1 MWMKNTL
8 VICTCILGLV
18 TGCSQTKDRQII
30 TITNHLDLPRTEE
43 LVEIPLKE
51 LHRSILAE
59 DKTWVVLDSE
69 GNQVPYQITYDSL
82 LIFPVRIAEK
92 GTAEYTVAKGI
103 PVPSDTI
110 CYGRCYPERLDD
122 IAWEND
128 KAAYRAYGPA
138 LQRSGE
144 RGFGYD
150 ILTKSVSYPVLEER
164 YRKELDPLARKQMK
178 ELRESGKHHEAD
190 SIGRAISYHIDH
202 GNGMDCYS
210 VGPTLG
216 GGTSALLV
224 DSSLVYPYCYREY
237 QILDNGPLRFTVRLE
252 FNPLTVA
259 SDSNVIETRVISLDK
274 GSYLN
279 KTILSYQ
286 HLSEPCQLATGIVV
300 HPQNPD
306 GAWIGKDRAIIAY
319 ADSTDR
325 VNAGNGVIHVGALL
339 TKSPLWK
346 GVRWFNE
353 QEKQFSPGALGHVMM
368 ISDYKPGKPLVYYWG
383 SSWSKSGFS
392 TQEEWVNYL
401 EDYDK
406 FLSSPLEISIK

>member
-8 VICTCILGLV
+8 VICACILGLV

-43 LVEIPLKE
+43 LVEIPLKQ

-103 PVPSDTI
+103 PVLSDTI
-110 CYGRCYPERLDD
+110 CCGRCYPERLDD

-368 ISDYKPGKPLVYYWG
+368 ISDYNPGKPLVYYWG

-392 TQEEWVNYL
+392 TQEDWVNYL

>member
-1 MWMKNTL
+1 MWMKKT
-8 VICTCILGLV
+8 VIICTCIQSLV
-18 TGCSQTKDRQII
+18 TGCSLTKDRQII

-43 LVEIPLKE
+43 LVEIPLKQ
-51 LHRSILAE
+51 LHRSLWAE

-82 LIFPVRIAEK
+82 LIFPVRIE
-92 GTAEYTVAKGI
+92 AKGSADYTIANGI
-103 PVPSDTI
+103 PAPSDTI
-110 CYGRCYPERLDD
+110 SCGRCYPERLDD

-150 ILTKSVSYPVLEER
+150 ILTKSVPYPVLEER
-164 YRKELDPLARKQMK
+164 YRKELDPVARKQMK

-216 GGTSALLV
+216 GGTAALLV

-237 QILDNGPLRFTVRLE
+237 QTLDNGPLRFTVRLE

-279 KTILSYQ
+279 RTILSYQ
-286 HLSEPCQLATGIVV
+286 HLSKPCLLATGIVV

-306 GAWIGKDRAIIAY
+306 GAWIGKDQAIIAY

-325 VNAGNGVIHVGALL
+325 VNAGNGVIHVGVLL
-339 TKSPLWK
+339 TKNPLWK

-368 ISDYKPGKPLVYYWG
+368 ISNYKPGKPLVYYWG

-392 TQEEWVNYL
+392 AQEEWVNYL
-401 EDYDK
+401 EDYAK

>member
-43 LVEIPLKE
+43 LVEIPLKQ

-82 LIFPVRIAEK
+82 LIFPVRIAAK
-92 GTAEYTVAKGI
+92 GTAEYTVGKGI
-103 PVPSDTI
+103 PAPLDTI
-110 CYGRCYPERLDD
+110 CCGRCYPERLDD

-128 KAAYRAYGPA
+128 KAAYRVYGPA

-164 YRKELDPLARKQMK
+164 YRKELEPLARKQIK

>member
-8 VICTCILGLV
+8 VICACILGLV

-82 LIFPVRIAEK
+82 LIFPVRIAAK

-110 CYGRCYPERLDD
+110 CCGRCYPERLDD

-150 ILTKSVSYPVLEER
+150 ILTKSVSYPVLKER

-286 HLSEPCQLATGIVV
+286 YLSEPCQLATGIVV

>member
-18 TGCSQTKDRQII
+18 TGCSPINDRQII

-43 LVEIPLKE
+43 LVEIPLKQ

-103 PVPSDTI
+103 PVSSDTI
-110 CYGRCYPERLDD
+110 CCGRCYPERLDD

>member
-1 MWMKNTL
+1 
-8 VICTCILGLV
+8 
-18 TGCSQTKDRQII
+18 
-30 TITNHLDLPRTEE
+30 
-43 LVEIPLKE
+43 
-51 LHRSILAE
+51 
-59 DKTWVVLDSE
+59 
-69 GNQVPYQITYDSL
+69 
-82 LIFPVRIAEK
+82 
-92 GTAEYTVAKGI
+92 
-103 PVPSDTI
+103 
-110 CYGRCYPERLDD
+110 
-122 IAWEND
+122 
-128 KAAYRAYGPA
+128 
-138 LQRSGE
+138 
-144 RGFGYD
+144 
-150 ILTKSVSYPVLEER
+150 
-164 YRKELDPLARKQMK
+164 MK

-202 GNGMDCYS
+202 GNGMDCYI

-216 GGTSALLV
+216 GGASALLV